1 MKHKVAAGL
10 TVGVLIL
17 FQVALTVSG
26 RPVVDFYP
34 AMPQEFH
41 NIVTFLVIPYL
52 LLRGAVGRVKN
63 RPARP

>member
-34 AMPQEFH
+34 VVPQEFY

-63 RPARP
+63 PPAYP